1 MNYLQKLHEASKLV
15 HQLALESPISFDER
29 FRITSVPF
37 CIPDF
42 NSLGYELNNFTFQVS
57 Y

>member
-42 NSLGYELNNFTFQVS
+42 NSLGCELNNFTFQVS